1 MREQQRCA
9 IMDHPN
15 AALTRLRKLIGG
27 DKIAPGGRLPPER
40 VLAAKLGISRRALR
54 QALSALEAEGRLSR
68 RQGAGTFI
76 LDHTQNDAP
85 LFREAMQLTGPIE
98 VLEVRLTLEPT
109 LARFAA
115 LRASR
120 FDIEELTALAEQ
132 TRVAATPVAYERAD
146 AAFHRRIAQ
155 AARNALF
162 LAVFDA
168 VLDAIEQASWHGV
181 RETAHC
187 SKNKELNSR
196 FHKEVVEA
204 IAERAPDRAA
214 ERMFTH
220 LSRVRDHL
228 LASTYPQSP
237 GVILERADAAA

>member
-1 MREQQRCA
+1 
-9 IMDHPN
+9 MDHHD
-15 AALTRLRKLIGG
+15 AALTRLRSLIGN
-27 DKIAPGGRLPPER
+27 DKLTPEGRLPPER

-54 QALSALEAEGRLSR
+54 QALAALEAEGRLSR

-76 LDHTQNDAP
+76 LDQQQPDSA
-85 LFREAMQLTGPIE
+85 LFRQAMQLTGPIE

-120 FDIEELTALAEQ
+120 FDIEELTALAEA
-132 TRVAATPVAYERAD
+132 TRVASTPLAYERAD
-146 AAFHRRIAQ
+146 AAFHRRVAL

-168 VLDAIEQASWHGV
+168 VLGAIEQASWHGV

-187 SKNKELNSR
+187 SKNKEVNSR

-204 IAERAPDRAA
+204 IVERAPDRAA
-214 ERMFTH
+214 ERMFAH

-237 GVILERADAAA
+237 SVFSERAEAPAQ

>member
-1 MREQQRCA
+1 MDQRDA
-9 IMDHPN
+9 T
-15 AALTRLRKLIGG
+15 LTRLRRLIASDKL
-27 DKIAPGGRLPPER
+27 AAAGRLPPER
-40 VLAAKLGISRRALR
+40 LLASRLGVSRRALR
-54 QALSALEAEGRLSR
+54 QALAALEGEGRLSR

-76 LDHTQNDAP
+76 CERRPADAV
-85 LFREAMQLTGPIE
+85 LFQQAMQATGPIE

-120 FDIEELTALAEQ
+120 WDIEELTALAEA
-132 TRVAATPVAYERAD
+132 TRIAATPLAYERAD
-146 AAFHRRIAQ
+146 AAFHRRIAL

-168 VLDAIEQASWHGV
+168 VLAAIEQASWHGV
-181 RETAHC
+181 RESAHC
-187 SKNKELNSR
+187 SKNKDINSR
-196 FHKEVVEA
+196 FHREVVDA

-220 LSRVRDHL
+220 LCRVRDHL
-228 LASTYPQSP
+228 LASTYPQAP
-237 GVILERADAAA
+237 GAAAERSEAA